1 MKYTPKEL
9 KGNVNVSHTSPIK
22 DFFLLSGGVLA
33 FLIVIYVILGF
44 CVDLFAPLLSAE
56 TERTLGKPFEKIYA
70 GAEKNEDSQKLWQ
83 LLKGLEEVMPEKR
96 EPFKVHLVKNRAVN
110 AMALPGGNIVIYT
123 GLWEEVNSDREIAFV
138 LAHELGHFANRD
150 HLKSLG
156 RGLLLYSFL
165 ALVIGSDSSLTDFIG
180 QSLAGV
186 QMKFSQHQETMAD
199 KYALDLMNRRYGQ
212 VTGAMEFM
220 QKVVAKEKRGY
231 LAYYF
236 STHPHPE
243 TRLNIIK
250 NEIQNKGYIIGFEK
264 KKALYY

>member
-1 MKYTPKEL
+1 VKYTPKEL

-33 FLIVIYVILGF
+33 FLVVIYVILGF
-44 CVDLFAPLLSAE
+44 CVDLITPHLSVE
-56 TERTLGKPFEKIYA
+56 TERTLGRPFEKIYA
-70 GAEKNEDSQKLWQ
+70 GAEKNEDSQKLWL
-83 LLKGLEEVMPEKR
+83 LLKGLEEVMPEKKM
-96 EPFKVHLVKNRAVN
+96 PFKVHLVKNEAVN
-110 AMALPGGNIVIYT
+110 AVALPGGNIVIYT
-123 GLWEEVNSDREIAFV
+123 GLWEEVNSDKEIAFV

-165 ALVIGSDSSLTDFIG
+165 AITIGSDSSLTNFIG
-180 QSLAGV
+180 QSLTGV

-212 VTGAMEFM
+212 VAGAIEFM
-220 QKVVAKEKRGY
+220 QKIAAKENRGH

-243 TRLNIIK
+243 TRLDIMK
-250 NEIQNKGYIIGFEK
+250 SEIREKGYIMGSE
-264 KKALYY
+264 